1 MFPRRPAAILLLSAT
16 VLTGCAVGPD
26 YKSPQ
31 IALSSQFLG
40 QEVVEQREGQSKADL
55 RTWWAS
61 FDDPTLT
68 RFVTLALDQN
78 LDIAQAAIC
87 LVAPQSQSHMGA
99 SSVRTRGCAAAAG
112 CAFTSRPLEPRHS
125 RQTSGSSCRPSWLG

>member
-78 LDIAQAAIC
+78 LDIAQAAARRC
-87 LVAPQSQSHMGA
+87 ECVFMLWSSEDGA
-99 SSVRTRGCAAAAG
+99 ARRLRARRARILANGRGHRCRRLATRGV
-112 CAFTSRPLEPRHS
+112 S
-125 RQTSGSSCRPSWLG
+125 